1 MRSGPQMA
9 GAARL
14 HGPLSHEKSPL
25 THDEYDRAS
34 RALLQDYLLQAS
46 PEQRHIYVAR
56 RNYDDSAELLA
67 WLAGR
72 SELDRA
78 TALMMYWSLDAAW
91 FTQYAADDYV
101 PAHERDAHA
110 IVRRIEQRYIDG
122 FYAGRALTFDPGNWP
137 GPSMGDHP
145 GLVVRR
151 AVPDA
156 MLAAVAGERACDPF
170 AEAVDADF
178 DDGLPLALA
187 AQLHDM
193 AAAVQPDRGPAL
205 GDAVAGNVDIWA
217 EVMPPTLSPL
227 ATVVDPGWP
236 VLETFLRQAAP
247 QECHQLMLFA
257 DTSALSD
264 ALQWLLDQPT
274 LAASSALALYWNLG
288 ASWYVPFATIEDVPE
303 SHRYTAAVLRRIE
316 QRLADGGYADHG
328 LGFDLARNRPRFPA
342 CWPGREVLR
351 AIPDP
356 MWQPR
361 PGQIVDESDEVDF
374 ITGLPEDIAEALA
387 NARG

>member
-1 MRSGPQMA
+1 MKGRGT
-9 GAARL
+9 ARL
-14 HGPLSHEKSPL
+14 QATLSHERSPL
-25 THDEYDRAS
+25 TPDEYDRAS
-34 RALLQDYLLQAS
+34 CVLLQDYLLQAS

-56 RNYDDSAELLA
+56 RNYDDSPELLA
-67 WLAGR
+67 WLAER
-72 SELDRA
+72 SELDCA
-78 TALMMYWSLDAAW
+78 TALMMYWSLGAAW
-91 FTQYAADDYV
+91 FTQYATDGDV

-110 IVRRIEQRYIDG
+110 IVRRIEQHYIEG
-122 FYAGRALTFDPGNWP
+122 FYAGRAIAFDPGNWP
-137 GPSMGDHP
+137 GPSMGNHP

-151 AVPDA
+151 PVPDA
-156 MLAAVAGERACDPF
+156 MLAAVAGERTCDPF
-170 AEAVDADF
+170 AEAVDAAF

-187 AQLHDM
+187 AQLHAM
-193 AAAVQPDRGPAL
+193 AVAVQPDRGPAL
-205 GDAVAGNVDIWA
+205 GDAVAGDVDIWA

-227 ATVVDPGWP
+227 VTTADPGWP
-236 VLETFLRQAAP
+236 VLETFLRQASP

-257 DTSALSD
+257 DTNALSD
-264 ALQWLLDQPT
+264 ALQWLLDQST

-303 SHRYTAAVLRRIE
+303 SYRYTAVVLRRIE
-316 QRLADGGYADHG
+316 QRLADDAYADHG

-356 MWQPR
+356 MWQRR
-361 PGQIVDESDEVDF
+361 PGQIVEESDDVDF

>member
-1 MRSGPQMA
+1 MEVP
-9 GAARL
+9 
-14 HGPLSHEKSPL
+14 PL
-25 THDEYDRAS
+25 TPDEYDRAS

-56 RNYDDSAELLA
+56 RNYDDSPELLA
-67 WLAGR
+67 WLAER

-78 TALMMYWSLDAAW
+78 TALMMYWSLGAAW
-91 FTQYAADDYV
+91 FSQYAADDDV
-101 PAHERDAHA
+101 PGHERDAHA
-110 IVRRIEQRYIDG
+110 IVRRIEQRYTEG
-122 FYAGRALTFDPGNWP
+122 FYAGRALAFDPGNWP

-170 AEAVDADF
+170 AEAVDAAF

-193 AAAVQPDRGPAL
+193 AAAVQADRGPAL

-217 EVMPPTLSPL
+217 EAVPPTLSPL
-227 ATVVDPGWP
+227 ATVADPGWP
-236 VLETFLRQAAP
+236 VLETFLRQASP
-247 QECHQLMLFA
+247 EECHQLMLFA

-274 LAASSALALYWNLG
+274 LSASSALALYWNLG

-328 LGFDLARNRPRFPA
+328 LGFDLARSRPRFPA
-342 CWPGREVLR
+342 CWPGREVRR

-361 PGQIVDESDEVDF
+361 PGQIVEESDEVDF